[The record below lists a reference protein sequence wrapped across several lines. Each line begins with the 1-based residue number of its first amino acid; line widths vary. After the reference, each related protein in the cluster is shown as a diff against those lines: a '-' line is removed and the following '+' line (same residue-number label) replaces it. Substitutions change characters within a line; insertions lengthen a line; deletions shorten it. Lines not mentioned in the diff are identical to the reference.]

1 MKRSTLSALSAQD
14 IMILIGSSDN
24 QITWGQY
31 NYVHACVQVSSSS
44 TYLIQSIIIIDK
56 RDIQRQKVCYEEDI
70 LLASK
75 LLM

>member
-14 IMILIGSSDN
+14 IMILIGSGDN

-31 NYVHACVQVSSSS
+31 NYVYACVQVSSFSS
-44 TYLIQSIIIIDK
+44 YLIQSIIIIDK